1 MKKAKLPTKPASKI
15 GMVADL
21 LRTKGGAT
29 LAELVAAT
37 GWLPHTTRA
46 ALTGLRKKG
55 HVIAKGKRDDATCYT
70 IVATEA

>member
-1 MKKAKLPTKPASKI
+1 MTKVKPPAKPTSKI

-21 LRTKGGAT
+21 LRRKDGAT
-29 LAELVAAT
+29 LPELVAAT

-55 HVIAKGKRDDATCYT
+55 HGIERSTRDGVMTYSIAAS
-70 IVATEA
+70 